1 MRNSDGHIIY
11 IGKAKDLKKRLSSYF
26 VGKAHDGK
34 VTAMLAKVVDFDYF
48 VTKTENDA
56 LGLEANLIKKHKPH
70 YNVLLKDNKTYP
82 YILVSDGK
90 IEITRRTN
98 CKGKYFGPYF
108 NGIWAKGLLDTIYD
122 VFGVRD
128 KADEEILDKV
138 KQFLR
143 GENDFGANEIL
154 TEKME
159 KAAEMSQFELA
170 IRYRDGIRFLDKLK
184 ERTIT
189 NVARDLNCDVFG
201 TFTSGNI
208 FAVSV
213 LTVRAGKLIGIQNFA
228 NEGALGG
235 VDDFIAQYYLE
246 NPRIGETVTEAERGH
261 KRHLLDMANENAR
274 EYVQTSIEKIEFK
287 NQFTV
292 GACEELARELGLARV
307 PKRIECFDV
316 SNLHGEETVASM
328 VVFIDGRAEKK
339 LYRRF
344 KIRSHDGIDDY
355 KSMREVLKRRM
366 ARDDWGFPDL
376 IVVDGGKGQ
385 LSAAIIP
392 LTCGEWNPTS
402 GIPLREAKGWQPQA
416 DGVVELIAFTEKDE
430 IFVPRNGTPI
440 ILPKRSYALRLL
452 QRVRDEAHRFAIAYN
467 KKRRDM
473 NSKLSQTRKK
483 SNPLC

>member
-1 MRNSDGHIIY
+1 MKDLDGHIIY
-11 IGKAKDLKKRLSSYF
+11 IGKAKDLKKRLASYF
-26 VGKAHDGK
+26 VSKSHDGK
-34 VTAMLAKVVDFDYF
+34 TMAMLSKVVDFDYF
-48 VTKTENDA
+48 VTRSENDA

-82 YILVSDGK
+82 YILVASGK

-98 CKGKYFGPYF
+98 RKGKYFGPYF

-128 KADEEILDKV
+128 NGTPEILDKV
-138 KQFLR
+138 KSFLR
-143 GENDFGANEIL
+143 GEDDFGAHEIL

-159 KAAEMSQFELA
+159 KAAEMNQFELA
-170 IRYRDGIRFLDKLK
+170 IRYRDGLRFLDKLK

-201 TFTSGNI
+201 TFTSGEI

-213 LTVRAGKLIGIQNFA
+213 LTVRAGKMIGIQNFA
-228 NEGALGG
+228 NEGVLGG
-235 VDDFIAQYYLE
+235 VEEFVAQYYLE
-246 NPRIGETVTEAERGH
+246 NPRIGETVTEAERGV
-261 KRHLLDMANENAR
+261 KRQLLEMANENAR
-274 EYVQTSIEKIEFK
+274 VYVEASIEKIEFK
-287 NQFTV
+287 QQFTV
-292 GACEELARELGLARV
+292 GACEELAKELNLSKV

-344 KIRSHDGIDDY
+344 KIRSHEGIDDY
-355 KSMREVLKRRM
+355 KSMQEVLKRRM
-366 ARDDWGFPDL
+366 QRDDWGFPDL

-385 LSAAIIP
+385 LGIALSA
-392 LTCGEWNPTS
+392 TPT
-402 GIPLREAKGWQPQA
+402 RA
-416 DGVVELIAFTEKDE
+416 DVHVIAFSEKDE
-430 IFVPRNGTPI
+430 IFSPKNGEPI
-440 ILPKRSYALRLL
+440 ILSKRSYALRLL
-452 QRVRDEAHRFAIAYN
+452 QRVRDEAHRFAIMYN

-473 NSKLSQTRKK
+473 KSAKQFKK
-483 SNPLC
+483 N

>member
-1 MRNSDGHIIY
+1 MRDKSGHVIY

-26 VGKAHDGK
+26 VSKSHDGK
-34 VTAMLAKVVDFDYF
+34 VTAMLSKVVDFDYF

-82 YILVSDGK
+82 YILIAGDK
-90 IEITRRTN
+90 IEITRKTN
-98 CKGKYFGPYF
+98 RKGKYFGPYF

-138 KQFLR
+138 KSFLR
-143 GENDFGANEIL
+143 GDNDYGAHEIL
-154 TEKME
+154 AEKME

-170 IRYRDGIRFLDKLK
+170 IRYRDGIRFLEKLK

-189 NVARDLNCDVFG
+189 NVARDLNADVFG
-201 TFTSGNI
+201 THTSGNI

-213 LTVRAGKLIGIQNFA
+213 ITVRAGKLIGIQNFA
-228 NEGALGG
+228 NEGTLGD
-235 VDDFIAQYYLE
+235 VHDFIAQYYLE
-246 NPRIGETVTEAERGH
+246 NPKIGETVTEAEKGH
-261 KRHLLDMANENAR
+261 KRKLLDMANENAR
-274 EYVQTSIEKIEFK
+274 EYVETSIEKIEFK
-287 NQFTV
+287 QQFTV
-292 GACEELARELGLARV
+292 GACEELAKELNLAKV

-355 KSMREVLKRRM
+355 KSMQEVLRRRM
-366 ARDDWGFPDL
+366 QRDDWGFPDL

-385 LSAAIIP
+385 L
-392 LTCGEWNPTS
+392 
-402 GIPLREAKGWQPQA
+402 
-416 DGVVELIAFTEKDE
+416 GVVAGMFENIIAFSEKDE
-430 IFVPRNGTPI
+430 IVVPKNGEAI

-452 QRVRDEAHRFAIAYN
+452 QRVRDEAHRFAIMYN

-473 NSKLSQTRKK
+473 KTSRQFKK
-483 SNPLC
+483 